1 MSDIILNSFESILII
16 CKIFGTLSTPLND
29 VKRIYQN
36 IYTLFVASIFFGMIF
51 YTVFFILG
59 LPHGELAVLY
69 ATDWIQ
75 VISSFFIS
83 SVLYYQSLIGR
94 GKLLKVFKSLS
105 NVDEIFVEI
114 EIDFDYKN
122 ISQNLIIQILLT
134 FTAILLSGLAIFF
147 MLPFSTLDNL
157 CRLLISIILIIVV
170 HLNSI
175 LFSNIVYVIY
185 LKYKAINKYL
195 ININNEYTSVSVIYK
210 ITNCYDEV
218 NEILMMVN
226 KLFGLT
232 NLVSI
237 GELIK

>member
-36 IYTLFVASIFFGMIF
+36 IYTLFVASIFFAMIF

-59 LPHGELAVLY
+59 PPHGELAVLY

-157 CRLLISIILIIVV
+157 CRLLISIILIICV

-195 ININNEYTSVSVIYK
+195 ININNEYTSVSVIFK

-237 GELIK
+237 GELN